1 MEHNVRVLPPEIL
14 AECLPELLEDTQT
27 VPLIISGSS
36 MSPFLVH
43 GRDTVYLSKVVSPLK
58 RGDMI
63 FYRRDSGTY
72 VLHRICGVEGETYS
86 LVGDGQSVIERGIR
100 REQVLAIVTAVIR
113 KGKLLKKGC
122 FWWDFFEKVW
132 LRLIPAR
139 RLLVRLY
146 SFFRGGRNGE
156 NAHD

>member
-1 MEHNVRVLPPEIL
+1 
-14 AECLPELLEDTQT
+14 
-27 VPLIISGSS
+27 
-36 MSPFLVH
+36 
-43 GRDTVYLSKVVSPLK
+43 
-58 RGDMI
+58 MI

-132 LRLIPAR
+132 LRLIPER
-139 RLLVRLY
+139 RLAVRLY
-146 SFFRGGRNGE
+146 SFFKSGHNGE